1 MRRLLFG
8 CAAVLV
14 AVFGELGCRSP
25 TLLAN
30 AHRIRTLPLS
40 AKPANT
46 AGLSAQ
52 EINDGRKLFIAK
64 CARCHPLYDPTPYS
78 DVEWRNWMTKMSKKA
93 HLKAEQAEL
102 LSRYLGGFR
111 APQ

>member
-8 CAAVLV
+8 CIAVLV
-14 AVFGELGCRSP
+14 ALFGELGCQGP
-25 TLLAN
+25 TPHSD

-46 AGLSAQ
+46 AGLSAA

-64 CARCHPLYDPTPYS
+64 CARCHPLYDPSPYS
-78 DVEWRNWMTKMSKKA
+78 DMEWSRWLTKMSKKA
-93 HLKAEQAEL
+93 HLKPQQQQL
-102 LSRYLGGFR
+102 LSLYLAGFR
-111 APQ
+111 TP